1 MRTQLLAA
9 LKEADDYIS
18 GQELCE
24 HFGVSRTAI
33 WKAVKQLKEAGY
45 VIEAVQNKGYKIVS
59 TPDCL
64 NTAELE
70 SIRKTKWAGREIF
83 YFDTIDSTNT
93 KAKQLAEEG
102 HPTGTLVVAE
112 KQEAG
117 RGRRGRGFESPAG
130 VGIFM
135 TLVLKPD
142 FAPDR
147 ASMLTLIAALAVSK
161 AISEKTGQEAG
172 IKWPND
178 IYWKEKKICG
188 MLIENDLM
196 GRNISQSIAG
206 IGINI
211 NQETFHSF
219 APNPVSLRQI
229 TGKEFDLFEI
239 LKNIVLRIQSY
250 YSLLKKGNTESI
262 VCQYEMSLF
271 RKEGM
276 HRFKDANG
284 EFLARIIC
292 VEPEGR
298 LILEDEILNKRG
310 YMFKEVEYLLK

>member
-1 MRTQLLAA
+1 MMPSPDIFPVPLIH
-9 LKEADDYIS
+9 IS
-18 GQELCE
+18 E
-24 HFGVSRTAI
+24 T
-33 WKAVKQLKEAGY
+33 
-45 VIEAVQNKGYKIVS
+45 N
-59 TPDCL
+59 
-64 NTAELE
+64 
-70 SIRKTKWAGREIF
+70 
-83 YFDTIDSTNT
+83 STNNYLQSLCS
-93 KAKQLAEEG
+93 KQKVEEL
-102 HPTGTLVVAE
+102 TVVVADF
-112 KQEAG
+112 QTSG
-117 RGRRGRGFESPAG
+117 RGQRGNSWESDSGKNLLFSIVIFPEFLEARRQF
-130 VGIFM
+130 
-135 TLVLKPD
+135 
-142 FAPDR
+142 
-147 ASMLTLIAALAVSK
+147 LISQIISLAIK
-161 AISEKTGQEAG
+161 EELDTYTTDIS

-188 MLIENDLM
+188 ILIENDLM

-284 EFLARIIC
+284 EFLARIIY